1 MVKEID
7 NVILIAMLTII
18 RTVDPIYCQ
27 AEEIQFL
34 QFLLIQIF
42 SSESILAEERNQWQ
56 KLGGSGERI

>member
-1 MVKEID
+1 MVKDID

-34 QFLLIQIF
+34 QFLLIQLF
-42 SSESILAEERNQWQ
+42 SSESNLAEEPVIVDN
-56 KLGGSGERI
+56 